1 MTIEARQVTAEEL
14 LRMPDDGSRHELVE
28 GELRKMVP
36 AGNRHLEPTGK
47 RYCINSCVLCFHP
60 KAKTGE

>member
-1 MTIEARQVTAEEL
+1 MNARSKTARSSEVDAMTIEARQVTAEEL
-14 LRMPDDGSRHELVE
+14 LRMPDDGSRYELVE

-47 RYCINSCVLCFHP
+47 VT
-60 KAKTGE
+60 A